1 MTNQKLPHLMT
12 TPTSEHQ
19 HVVCACGSDAFFF
32 SDMDPSGYFCEECG
46 RPDAITQATLD
57 REEPGSWS

>member
-1 MTNQKLPHLMT
+1 MT